1 VLSTS
6 WRQVG
11 PLSSLSCTRSSLLHT
26 PNHPPLAH
34 TPSLLLP
41 SPPPSGLEQL
51 LAAERSAAL
60 EEAAARL
67 AWSSEAAALGAAK
80 LRAFFLAPLAV
91 ELVALAPFGGGPPA
105 TTLRQATLLP
115 EVQVGVVVVG
125 G

>member
-1 VLSTS
+1 
-6 WRQVG
+6 
-11 PLSSLSCTRSSLLHT
+11 
-26 PNHPPLAH
+26 
-34 TPSLLLP
+34 
-41 SPPPSGLEQL
+41 

-91 ELVALAPFGGGPPA
+91 ELVALRPFGGGPPA

-115 EVQVGVVVVG
+115 EVQVRGCWGGWVEGRRLQDAPSRPCFTCTCCGV
-125 G
+125 